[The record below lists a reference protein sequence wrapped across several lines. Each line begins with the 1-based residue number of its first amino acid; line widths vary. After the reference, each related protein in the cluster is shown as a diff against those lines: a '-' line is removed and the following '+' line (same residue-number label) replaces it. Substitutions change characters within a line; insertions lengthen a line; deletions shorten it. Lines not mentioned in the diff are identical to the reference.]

1 MKVYLIKFLFVIM
14 LIFSWLTYSCKTKYE
29 RMIAGFEH
37 ADTSKTIPL
46 LELNND
52 YLVSS
57 LDTFIHYLGKCKFI
71 SKKEDFFVEISF
83 INERE
88 IIIRSCQD
96 FNFLSF
102 YEATRDIIGS
112 FEYKGYTFIV
122 FDAIRNSNIFDN
134 MFIEKGQKTFTFS
147 RIITQYGRR
156 NSILP
161 DGVSIKYKRDN
172 NYFIIETI
180 IELCE

>member
-1 MKVYLIKFLFVIM
+1 MKVYIIKLLFVLM

-57 LDTFIHYLGKCKFI
+57 LDTFIHYLSKCKFTT
-71 SKKEDFFVEISF
+71 KKEDFFVGISF

-88 IIIRSCQD
+88 IIITSCQD
-96 FNFLSF
+96 FNFLF
-102 YEATRDIIGS
+102 LYETTEKIIGN

-122 FDAIRNSNIFDN
+122 FDAIRDSSIFDN

-147 RIITQYGRR
+147 KIITQYGRS

-161 DGVSIKYKRDN
+161 DGASIRYKKDN